1 MQTVEDILYAS
12 HTEGIY
18 DEVMKRATELTNLEH
33 NKHRAAADIYH
44 EAYMRITS
52 NGIEIHEW
60 ESALIRCTEYQYHKE
75 ELIIE
80 FNNGQ
85 RYLYKNFSKELYDS
99 FMSAESKGKFFLS
112 EIRKQFKDSE
122 NTEKL

>member
-1 MQTVEDILYAS
+1 MT
-12 HTEGIY
+12 
-18 DEVMKRATELTNLEH
+18 
-33 NKHRAAADIYH
+33 
-44 EAYMRITS
+44 
-52 NGIEIHEW
+52 
-60 ESALIRCTEYQYHKE
+60 KE

-122 NTEKL
+122 NTEKLWTEYLT